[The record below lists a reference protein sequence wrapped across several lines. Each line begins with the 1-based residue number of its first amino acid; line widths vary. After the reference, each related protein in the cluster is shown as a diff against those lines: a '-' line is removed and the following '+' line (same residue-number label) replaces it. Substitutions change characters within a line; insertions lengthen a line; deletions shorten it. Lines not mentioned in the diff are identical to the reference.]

1 MLGKLIQ
8 AGAILVLMSGDAFC
22 QIGNNGNTSSS
33 PIPLNMLPDSRRHL
47 TPEEAQREQDI
58 ERSYRET
65 VNDKIP
71 DKKGSTDPWGNVR
84 PAPVTAAKHP
94 RK

>member
-1 MLGKLIQ
+1 MLGKLVQ
-8 AGAILVLMSGDAFC
+8 AGAILLLMSGDAFC
-22 QIGNNGNTSSS
+22 QIGNNGNTSSN

-58 ERSYRET
+58 ERNYQAT

>member
-8 AGAILVLMSGDAFC
+8 AGAILVLMSSDAIC
-22 QIGNNGNTSSS
+22 QVGNSGNTSSS
-33 PIPLNMLPDSRRHL
+33 PIPLTMMPDSRRRL

-84 PAPVTAAKHP
+84 PTPATAAKHP
-94 RK
+94 HK

>member
-1 MLGKLIQ
+1 
-8 AGAILVLMSGDAFC
+8 MSGNAVC
-22 QIGNNGNTSSS
+22 QVGNSGNTSSS
-33 PIPLNMLPDSRRHL
+33 PIPLSLMPDSRRHL

-58 ERSYRET
+58 ERNYRET

-84 PAPVTAAKHP
+84 PAPATAAKHP
-94 RK
+94 HK

>member
-1 MLGKLIQ
+1 MLGKIIQ
-8 AGAILVLMSGDAFC
+8 AGAILVLMSGDAIC
-22 QIGNNGNTSSS
+22 QVGSNGNTSSNS
-33 PIPLNMLPDSRRHL
+33 IPLKMTPDSGRHL

-84 PAPVTAAKHP
+84 PAPATAAKHP
-94 RK
+94 HK